1 MIKSHAKINL
11 SLNVLGKINSNFH
24 RIETIVSFISLHDEI
39 YIKNINKKKHK
50 ILFYG
55 KFSKGIP
62 SSNTVSTLM
71 KFMDK
76 QNLLNGKKYS
86 IKIKK
91 NIPQK
96 AGLGGGSMNAASIIR
111 FFLLKRDKIISKNKI
126 FELSE
131 KVGSDVKFG
140 LKLNNTIQ
148 LGNQSILRFK
158 KKIGLYVV
166 IVKPNFGCSTKSI
179 YKKVRI
185 FSKPNLNN
193 ASIKYINLD
202 KIKVLKNDLENI
214 AKNEYPKLENLIN
227 FMKNLK
233 HNEFVRMT
241 GSGSAAIA
249 YFKTKNASL
258 NATKVIKKKYKNYW
272 CIISKTIQSFF
283 FVLYE
288 INFGV

>member
-24 RIETIVSFISLHDEI
+24 RIETIVSFISLYDEI

-62 SSNTVSTLM
+62 SSNTVSKIM

-193 ASIKYINLD
+193 ASIKNINLD
-202 KIKVLKNDLENI
+202 KIKVLKNDLENV

-272 CIISKTIQSFF
+272 CIISKTI
-283 FVLYE
+283 
-288 INFGV
+288 

>member
-62 SSNTVSTLM
+62 SSNTVSKLM

-111 FFLLKRDKIISKNKI
+111 FFLLKRDKIIPKNKI

-148 LGNQSILRFK
+148 LSNQSILRFK
-158 KKIGLYVV
+158 KKIGLYGV

-185 FSKPNLNN
+185 FSKPNLNK
-193 ASIKYINLD
+193 ASIKNINLD
-202 KIKVLKNDLENI
+202 KIKVLKNDLENV

-272 CIISKTIQSFF
+272 CIISKTI
-283 FVLYE
+283 
-288 INFGV
+288 

>member
-1 MIKSHAKINL
+1 MSYYKIKSYAKINL

-24 RIETIVSFISLHDEI
+24 RIETIVSFISLYDEI

-62 SSNTVSTLM
+62 SSNTVSKIM

-111 FFLLKRDKIISKNKI
+111 FFLLKRDKLISKNKI

-193 ASIKYINLD
+193 ASIKNINLD
-202 KIKVLKNDLENI
+202 KIKVLKNDLENV

-272 CIISKTIQSFF
+272 CIISKTI
-283 FVLYE
+283 
-288 INFGV
+288 

>member
-24 RIETIVSFISLHDEI
+24 RIETIVSFISLYDEI

-62 SSNTVSTLM
+62 SSNTVSKLM

-76 QNLLNGKKYS
+76 QNLFNGKKYS

-126 FELSE
+126 FKLSE
-131 KVGSDVKFG
+131 KIGSDVKFG

-179 YKKVRI
+179 YKKIRI

-193 ASIKYINLD
+193 ASIKNINLD
-202 KIKVLKNDLENI
+202 KIKVLKNDLENV

-272 CIISKTIQSFF
+272 CIISKTI
-283 FVLYE
+283 
-288 INFGV
+288 

>member
-179 YKKVRI
+179 YKKVRF

-193 ASIKYINLD
+193 ASIKNINLD
-202 KIKVLKNDLENI
+202 KIKVLKNDLENV

-272 CIISKTIQSFF
+272 CIISKTI
-283 FVLYE
+283 
-288 INFGV
+288 

>member
-24 RIETIVSFISLHDEI
+24 RIETIVSFISLYDEI

-62 SSNTVSTLM
+62 SSNTVSKLM

-76 QNLLNGKKYS
+76 QNLFNGKKYS

-131 KVGSDVKFG
+131 KIGSDVKFG

-193 ASIKYINLD
+193 ASIKNINLD

-272 CIISKTIQSFF
+272 CIISKTI
-283 FVLYE
+283 
-288 INFGV
+288 

>member
-11 SLNVLGKINSNFH
+11 SLTVLGKINSNFH
-24 RIETIVSFISLHDEI
+24 RIETIVSFISLYDEI

-62 SSNTVSTLM
+62 SSNTVSKIM

-111 FFLLKRDKIISKNKI
+111 FFLLKRDKLISKNKI

-272 CIISKTIQSFF
+272 CIISKTI
-283 FVLYE
+283 
-288 INFGV
+288 

>member
-11 SLNVLGKINSNFH
+11 SLTVLGKINSNFH
-24 RIETIVSFISLHDEI
+24 RIETIVSFISLYDEI

-62 SSNTVSTLM
+62 SSNTVSKIM

-111 FFLLKRDKIISKNKI
+111 FFLLKRDIIIPKNKI

-272 CIISKTIQSFF
+272 CIISKTI
-283 FVLYE
+283 
-288 INFGV
+288 

>member
-62 SSNTVSTLM
+62 SINTVSKLM
-71 KFMDK
+71 EFMDK
-76 QNLLNGKKYS
+76 QNILKGKKYS

-193 ASIKYINLD
+193 ASIKNINLD
-202 KIKVLKNDLENI
+202 KIKVLKNDLENV

-272 CIISKTIQSFF
+272 CIISKTI
-283 FVLYE
+283 
-288 INFGV
+288 

>member
-24 RIETIVSFISLHDEI
+24 RIETIVSFISLYDEI
-39 YIKNINKKKHK
+39 YVKNINKKKHK

-62 SSNTVSTLM
+62 SSNTVSKIM

-158 KKIGLYVV
+158 KKIGLYVL

-272 CIISKTIQSFF
+272 CIISKTI
-283 FVLYE
+283 
-288 INFGV
+288 

>member
-62 SSNTVSTLM
+62 SSNTVSKLM

-76 QNLLNGKKYS
+76 QNLFNGKKYS

-131 KVGSDVKFG
+131 KIGSDVKFG

-272 CIISKTIQSFF
+272 CIISKTI
-283 FVLYE
+283 
-288 INFGV
+288 

>member
-11 SLNVLGKINSNFH
+11 SLTVLGKINSNFH
-24 RIETIVSFISLHDEI
+24 RIETIVSFISLYDEI

-62 SSNTVSTLM
+62 SSNTVSKIM

-193 ASIKYINLD
+193 TFIKNINLN
-202 KIKVLKNDLENI
+202 KIKILKNDLENV

-272 CIISKTIQSFF
+272 CIISKTI
-283 FVLYE
+283 
-288 INFGV
+288 

>member
-24 RIETIVSFISLHDEI
+24 RIETIVSFISLYDEI
-39 YIKNINKKKHK
+39 YVKNINKKKHK

-62 SSNTVSTLM
+62 SSNTVSKLM

-193 ASIKYINLD
+193 ASIKNINLD
-202 KIKVLKNDLENI
+202 KIKVLKNDLENV

-272 CIISKTIQSFF
+272 CIISKTI
-283 FVLYE
+283 
-288 INFGV
+288 

>member
-11 SLNVLGKINSNFH
+11 SLTVLGKINSNFH
-24 RIETIVSFISLHDEI
+24 RIETIVSFISLYDEI

-62 SSNTVSTLM
+62 SSNTVSKIM

-111 FFLLKRDKIISKNKI
+111 FFLLKRDKLISKNKI

-179 YKKVRI
+179 YKKVRF
-185 FSKPNLNN
+185 FSRPNLNN
-193 ASIKYINLD
+193 ASIKNINLD
-202 KIKVLKNDLENI
+202 KIKVLKNDLENV

-272 CIISKTIQSFF
+272 CIISKTI
-283 FVLYE
+283 
-288 INFGV
+288 

>member
-11 SLNVLGKINSNFH
+11 SLTVLGKINSNFH
-24 RIETIVSFISLHDEI
+24 RIETIVSFISLYDEI

-62 SSNTVSTLM
+62 SSNTVSKIM

-148 LGNQSILRFK
+148 LGNQIIQRFK

-193 ASIKYINLD
+193 ASIKNINLD

-272 CIISKTIQSFF
+272 CIISKTI
-283 FVLYE
+283 
-288 INFGV
+288 

>member
-62 SSNTVSTLM
+62 SSNTVSKLM

-76 QNLLNGKKYS
+76 QNLFNGKKYS

-193 ASIKYINLD
+193 ASIKNINLD
-202 KIKVLKNDLENI
+202 KIKVLKNDLENV

-272 CIISKTIQSFF
+272 CIISKTI
-283 FVLYE
+283 
-288 INFGV
+288 

>member
-11 SLNVLGKINSNFH
+11 SLTVLGKINSNFH
-24 RIETIVSFISLHDEI
+24 RIETIVSFISLYDEI

-62 SSNTVSTLM
+62 SSNTVSKIM

-76 QNLLNGKKYS
+76 QNLLKGKKYS

-111 FFLLKRDKIISKNKI
+111 FFLLKRDKLISKNKI

-272 CIISKTIQSFF
+272 CIISKTI
-283 FVLYE
+283 
-288 INFGV
+288 

>member
-24 RIETIVSFISLHDEI
+24 RIETIVSFISLYDEI

-62 SSNTVSTLM
+62 SSNTVSKIM

-272 CIISKTIQSFF
+272 CIISKTI
-283 FVLYE
+283 
-288 INFGV
+288 

>member
-11 SLNVLGKINSNFH
+11 SLTVLGKINSNFH
-24 RIETIVSFISLHDEI
+24 RIETMVSFISLHDEI

-62 SSNTVSTLM
+62 SSNTVSKIM

-111 FFLLKRDKIISKNKI
+111 FFLLKRDKLISENKI

-193 ASIKYINLD
+193 ASIKNINLD
-202 KIKVLKNDLENI
+202 KIKVLKNDLENV

-227 FMKNLK
+227 FMKNLN

-241 GSGSAAIA
+241 GSGSAVIA

-272 CIISKTIQSFF
+272 CIISKTI
-283 FVLYE
+283 
-288 INFGV
+288 

>member
-11 SLNVLGKINSNFH
+11 SLTVLGKINSNFH

-111 FFLLKRDKIISKNKI
+111 FFLLKRNKIISKNKI

-158 KKIGLYVV
+158 KKIGLYVL

-193 ASIKYINLD
+193 ASIKNINLD

-272 CIISKTIQSFF
+272 CIISKTI
-283 FVLYE
+283 
-288 INFGV
+288 

>member
-11 SLNVLGKINSNFH
+11 SLTVLGKINSNFH
-24 RIETIVSFISLHDEI
+24 RIETIVSFISLYDEI

-62 SSNTVSTLM
+62 SSNTVSKIM

-111 FFLLKRDKIISKNKI
+111 FFLLKRDKLISKNKI

-193 ASIKYINLD
+193 ASIKNINLD
-202 KIKVLKNDLENI
+202 KIKFLKNDLENV

-272 CIISKTIQSFF
+272 CIISKTI
-283 FVLYE
+283 
-288 INFGV
+288 

>member
-62 SSNTVSTLM
+62 SSNTVSKLM

-111 FFLLKRDKIISKNKI
+111 FFLLKRDKLISKNKI

-193 ASIKYINLD
+193 ASIKNINLD
-202 KIKVLKNDLENI
+202 KIKVLKNDLENV

-272 CIISKTIQSFF
+272 CIISKTI
-283 FVLYE
+283 
-288 INFGV
+288 

>member
-24 RIETIVSFISLHDEI
+24 RIETIVSFISLYDEI

-62 SSNTVSTLM
+62 SSNTLSKLM

-193 ASIKYINLD
+193 ASIKNINLD
-202 KIKVLKNDLENI
+202 KIKVLKNDLENV

-272 CIISKTIQSFF
+272 CIISKTI
-283 FVLYE
+283 
-288 INFGV
+288 

>member
-11 SLNVLGKINSNFH
+11 SLTVLGKINSNFH

-193 ASIKYINLD
+193 ASIKNINLD
-202 KIKVLKNDLENI
+202 KIKVLKNDLENV

-272 CIISKTIQSFF
+272 CIISKTI
-283 FVLYE
+283 
-288 INFGV
+288 

>member
-11 SLNVLGKINSNFH
+11 SLTVLGKINSNFH

-62 SSNTVSTLM
+62 SSNTVSKIM

-193 ASIKYINLD
+193 ASIKNINLD
-202 KIKVLKNDLENI
+202 KIKVLKNDLENV

-241 GSGSAAIA
+241 GSGSAIIA

-272 CIISKTIQSFF
+272 CIISKTI
-283 FVLYE
+283 
-288 INFGV
+288 

>member
-11 SLNVLGKINSNFH
+11 SLTVLGKINSNFH
-24 RIETIVSFISLHDEI
+24 RIETIVSFISLYDEI

-62 SSNTVSTLM
+62 SSNTVSKIM

-272 CIISKTIQSFF
+272 CIISKTI
-283 FVLYE
+283 
-288 INFGV
+288 

>member
-111 FFLLKRDKIISKNKI
+111 FFLLKRDKLISKNKI

-272 CIISKTIQSFF
+272 CIISKTI
-283 FVLYE
+283 
-288 INFGV
+288 

>member
-62 SSNTVSTLM
+62 SSNTVSKLM

-86 IKIKK
+86 NKIKK

-193 ASIKYINLD
+193 ASIKNINLD
-202 KIKVLKNDLENI
+202 KIKVLKNDLENV

-272 CIISKTIQSFF
+272 CIISKTI
-283 FVLYE
+283 
-288 INFGV
+288 

>member
-11 SLNVLGKINSNFH
+11 SLTVLGKINSNFH
-24 RIETIVSFISLHDEI
+24 RIETIVSFISLYDEI

-62 SSNTVSTLM
+62 SSNTVSKIM

-193 ASIKYINLD
+193 ASIKNINLD
-202 KIKVLKNDLENI
+202 KIKFLKNDLENV

-272 CIISKTIQSFF
+272 CIISKTI
-283 FVLYE
+283 
-288 INFGV
+288 

>member
-62 SSNTVSTLM
+62 SSNTVSKLM

-76 QNLLNGKKYS
+76 QNLFNGKKYS

-111 FFLLKRDKIISKNKI
+111 FFLLKRDKLISKNKI

-148 LGNQSILRFK
+148 LGNQSILRIK

-193 ASIKYINLD
+193 ASIKNINLD
-202 KIKVLKNDLENI
+202 KIKVLKNDLENV

-272 CIISKTIQSFF
+272 CIISKTI
-283 FVLYE
+283 
-288 INFGV
+288 

>member
-111 FFLLKRDKIISKNKI
+111 FFLLKRNKIISKNKI

-148 LGNQSILRFK
+148 LANQSILRFK
-158 KKIGLYVV
+158 KKIGLYVL

-193 ASIKYINLD
+193 ASIKNINLD
-202 KIKVLKNDLENI
+202 KIKVLKNDLENV

-272 CIISKTIQSFF
+272 CIISKTI
-283 FVLYE
+283 
-288 INFGV
+288 

>member
-11 SLNVLGKINSNFH
+11 SLTVLGKINSNFH
-24 RIETIVSFISLHDEI
+24 RIETIVSFISLYDEI

-62 SSNTVSTLM
+62 SSNTVSKIM

-158 KKIGLYVV
+158 KKIGLYVL

-179 YKKVRI
+179 YKKVRF

-193 ASIKYINLD
+193 ASIKNINLD
-202 KIKVLKNDLENI
+202 KIKVLKNDLENV

-272 CIISKTIQSFF
+272 CIISKTI
-283 FVLYE
+283 
-288 INFGV
+288 

>member
-11 SLNVLGKINSNFH
+11 SLTVLGKINSNFH
-24 RIETIVSFISLHDEI
+24 RIETIVSFISLYDEI

-62 SSNTVSTLM
+62 SSNTVSKIM

-76 QNLLNGKKYS
+76 QNLLNGKKYL

-158 KKIGLYVV
+158 KKISLYVV

-193 ASIKYINLD
+193 ASIKNINLD
-202 KIKVLKNDLENI
+202 KIKVLKNDLENV

-272 CIISKTIQSFF
+272 CIISKTI
-283 FVLYE
+283 
-288 INFGV
+288 

>member
-24 RIETIVSFISLHDEI
+24 RIETMVSFISLHDEI

-111 FFLLKRDKIISKNKI
+111 FFLLKRDKTISKNKI
-126 FELSE
+126 YELSE

-158 KKIGLYVV
+158 KKIGLYVL

-179 YKKVRI
+179 YKKIRF

-193 ASIKYINLD
+193 ASIKNINLD
-202 KIKVLKNDLENI
+202 KIKVLKNDLENV

-272 CIISKTIQSFF
+272 CIISKTI
-283 FVLYE
+283 
-288 INFGV
+288 

>member
-62 SSNTVSTLM
+62 SSNTVSKIM

-111 FFLLKRDKIISKNKI
+111 FFLLKRDKLISKNKI

-179 YKKVRI
+179 YKKVRF

-193 ASIKYINLD
+193 ASIKNINLD
-202 KIKVLKNDLENI
+202 KIKVLKNDLENV

-272 CIISKTIQSFF
+272 CIISKTI
-283 FVLYE
+283 
-288 INFGV
+288 